1 MTINKEHKNPRQ
13 MQFKNVIDSSNG
25 NAVAINTFQSF
36 QIIFDVLFWNG
47 INVIVSR
54 IKFLDDAQL
63 TVRLNMFC
71 MTNLFLP

>member
-13 MQFKNVIDSSNG
+13 MQFKNVIDYSNG
-25 NAVAINTFQSF
+25 NAVNTFQSF
-36 QIIFDVLFWNG
+36 QTIFDVLFWNG
-47 INVIVSR
+47 IGVIVSR

>member
-1 MTINKEHKNPRQ
+1 
-13 MQFKNVIDSSNG
+13 MQFKNVIDYSNG

-47 INVIVSR
+47 IGVIVSR

-63 TVRLNMFC
+63 TV
-71 MTNLFLP
+71 

>member
-1 MTINKEHKNPRQ
+1 
-13 MQFKNVIDSSNG
+13 MQFKNVIDYSNG

-36 QIIFDVLFWNG
+36 QIIFDVL
-47 INVIVSR
+47 SR

>member
-1 MTINKEHKNPRQ
+1 
-13 MQFKNVIDSSNG
+13 MQFKNVIDYSNG

-47 INVIVSR
+47 IGVIVSR

-71 MTNLFLP
+71 MTCSYHNYAY

>member
-1 MTINKEHKNPRQ
+1 
-13 MQFKNVIDSSNG
+13 MQFKNVIDYSNG

-47 INVIVSR
+47 IGVIVSR

-63 TVRLNMFC
+63 TVRLNMFR

>member
-1 MTINKEHKNPRQ
+1 
-13 MQFKNVIDSSNG
+13 MQFKNVIDYSNG

-47 INVIVSR
+47 IGVIVSR

-63 TVRLNMFC
+63 TVRLNMVC